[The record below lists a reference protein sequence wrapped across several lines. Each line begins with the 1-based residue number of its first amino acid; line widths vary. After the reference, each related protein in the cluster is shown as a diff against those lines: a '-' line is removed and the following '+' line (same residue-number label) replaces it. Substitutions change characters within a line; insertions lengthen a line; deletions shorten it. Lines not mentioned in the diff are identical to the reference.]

1 MTLNTNWKRTF
12 GFIWAGQFLSLVS
25 TSLVNFALI
34 IWLSLESGSAEVLAI
49 AATCAMLPQALVGL
63 FAGVYVDKWN
73 RKWTMILADG
83 SIAFCTL
90 TIAMVLMSGLKNYEM
105 VYLLLA
111 LRSVGSAFHMPA
123 MQSSIPLLAPKEKLL
138 RISGINQMIFSIS
151 NIAGPALGALFITL
165 MSIEWVLLVDV
176 AGAVCAIVSLLLVHI
191 PDPERKTEDAS
202 LSVYK
207 DFKTGVRTIG
217 AYRGM
222 PQLFLGSILVTI
234 LIMPLA
240 ILFPLMTVKHF
251 SGAAYEMSIIEM
263 TWAVGMLIGGAL
275 IGLLKMPYN
284 KGVVVNLTYILLGA
298 AMAGSGLLPRTA
310 FITFVALTFLGGL
323 VSAIYNA
330 CFTTILQERI
340 EPGVLGRVFSIFM
353 SASILPSL
361 IGLLGIGFL
370 ADQIGIGTTFIIF
383 GAGIM
388 CVGLLSFFSPGIIQ
402 VGRTPSRMPEVESQA
417 SEELQETLAE

>member
-1 MTLNTNWKRTF
+1 MALNTNWKRTF

-25 TSLVNFALI
+25 TALVNFALI
-34 IWLSLESGSAEVLAI
+34 IWLSLESGSAEVLAL
-49 AATCAMLPQALVGL
+49 AATCSMLPQALIGL

-73 RKWTMILADG
+73 RKLTMILADG
-83 SIAFCTL
+83 GIALCTL
-90 TIAMVLMSGLKNYEM
+90 IIAMVLMSGIKSYEI
-105 VYLLLA
+105 VYVLLA
-111 LRSVGSAFHMPA
+111 FRSIGSAFHMPA

-191 PDPERKTEDAS
+191 PDPEKNDEHEPQ
-202 LSVYK
+202 SVYK
-207 DFKTGVRTIG
+207 DLKIGIRTIG
-217 AYRGM
+217 KYRGM
-222 PQLFLGSILVTI
+222 PQLFLGSVSVTV

-251 SGAAYEMSIIEM
+251 LGSEYEMSIIEI
-263 TWAVGMLIGGAL
+263 TWGVGMLIGGAL
-275 IGLLKMPYN
+275 IGLVKMPYN
-284 KGVVVNLTYILLGA
+284 KAIVVNLTYILLGA
-298 AMAGSGLLPRTA
+298 AMAGSGLLPQNA
-310 FITFVALTFLGGL
+310 FIIFVILTFLGGL
-323 VSAIYNA
+323 VSAVYNA

-370 ADQIGIGTTFIIF
+370 ADQIGISTTFIIF
-383 GAGIM
+383 GAGII

-402 VGRTPSRMPEVESQA
+402 VGRTPVPELENEVTEA
-417 SEELQETLAE
+417 LPEKVAE